1 MEEHQRSLS
10 EPIVQP
16 QLNDATESEGVNQ
29 DPPSCSQQQAGHYDD
44 DHTTGTQGVT
54 DATNTNAPINS
65 YCSQQAGTGSTQ
77 SRPNTTSTAT
87 TDDML
92 DNWSDELTA
101 DDYGYSFAMN
111 T

>member
-16 QLNDATESEGVNQ
+16 QLNDATESEGVNENESTQ

-65 YCSQQAGTGSTQ
+65 YCSQQAGPGSTQ
-77 SRPNTTSTAT
+77 SRPNTSSTAT
-87 TDDML
+87 TDEDK
-92 DNWSDELTA
+92 ET
-101 DDYGYSFAMN
+101 